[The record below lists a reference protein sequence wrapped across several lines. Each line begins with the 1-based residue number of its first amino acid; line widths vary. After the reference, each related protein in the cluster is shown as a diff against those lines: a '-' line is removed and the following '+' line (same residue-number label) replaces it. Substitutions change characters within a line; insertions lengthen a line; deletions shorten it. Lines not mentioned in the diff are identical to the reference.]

1 MAGFATYDEIRQD
14 TRTRMDK
21 TMDSLKKDF
30 SGLRT
35 GRASTAL
42 LDGIMVEAYGA
53 MTPLAQVGTVSVP
66 ESRMLSVQVWDRSL
80 VKAVEKA
87 IRSSELGLN
96 PMNDGQLIRIPIPPL
111 NEERRIELTKVAAK
125 YTEQAR
131 VAVRN
136 IRRDAMDA
144 VKKMQK
150 DGDISEDEQKK
161 YETEIQNLTD
171 TTIKAMDEML
181 KAKEQEIIDFA
192 ELWDFLDMPIKNY
205 SSGMAA
211 RLGFAVATM
220 VQPDILIC
228 DEVLSVGDYKFQ
240 EKCEKRMKHMLET
253 GTTLLYVSHS
263 ITSVQNLCDHAL
275 WLDKGHV
282 KMCGDADT
290 ICDAYMN
297 F

>member
-1 MAGFATYDEIRQD
+1 
-14 TRTRMDK
+14 
-21 TMDSLKKDF
+21 MDSLKKDF

-131 VAVRN
+131 VAIRN

-192 ELWDFLDMPIKNY
+192 EIGEFIDMPVRTY
-205 SSGMAA
+205 SSGMYSKLAFSITA
-211 RLGFAVATM
+211 ILET
-220 VQPDILIC
+220 DIMLI
-228 DEVLSVGDYKFQ
+228 DEVLSVGDQKFKKKSY
-240 EKCEKRMKHMLET
+240 EKMKSLISNKDRT
-253 GTTLLYVSHS
+253 VVIVSHS
-263 ITSVQNLCDHAL
+263 IETLKQLCDTVMWMHEGQIKRIGDPDEV
-275 WLDKGHV
+275 LDEYVAFMEKS
-282 KMCGDADT
+282 
-290 ICDAYMN
+290 
-297 F
+297 

>member
-1 MAGFATYDEIRQD
+1 MLWPAKALLRSLPTLNRRNKNGRFATYDEIRQD

-131 VAVRN
+131 VAIRN

-181 KAKEQEIIDFA
+181 KAKEQEI
-192 ELWDFLDMPIKNY
+192 KQ
-205 SSGMAA
+205 
-211 RLGFAVATM
+211 V
-220 VQPDILIC
+220 
-228 DEVLSVGDYKFQ
+228 
-240 EKCEKRMKHMLET
+240 
-253 GTTLLYVSHS
+253 
-263 ITSVQNLCDHAL
+263 
-275 WLDKGHV
+275 
-282 KMCGDADT
+282 
-290 ICDAYMN
+290 
-297 F
+297 